1 MPTAKETRSKKTSN
15 SNKAKT
21 TVVEKSKT
29 STGRAKGL
37 GRGLSALLEGH
48 ELNLE
53 AEKEAVYQIDIDDIS
68 PMENQPR
75 KIFDGDKLQE
85 LAESIKENGI
95 IQPII
100 VHKRGLNDY
109 VLVAGERRWRA
120 ARMAGLREVPAIVRT
135 LDKEKQL
142 KQALIENI
150 QRENLNPLEEAT
162 AYQQLLDEYG
172 LTQEEVAKVLGKSR
186 SAVANTLR
194 LKRLPVEIQD
204 FINGGSLSEGHARA
218 LLALPEA
225 IQQIE
230 AADHILDKGL
240 NVRQTEE
247 YIRLLLNPPTKNT
260 AKPKDARAEISVR
273 DLELKLSRSLGTKV
287 RLSDKNGKGLI
298 KIPYKNLD
306 ELDRILELLNVRV

>member
-15 SNKAKT
+15 SNKGNT
-21 TVVEKSKT
+21 TGVEKSKT
-29 STGRAKGL
+29 SAGRAKGL

-53 AEKEAVYQIDIDDIS
+53 SEKESVYQIDIDDIS

-75 KIFDGDKLQE
+75 KIFDDDKLQE
-85 LAESIKENGI
+85 LAESIRENGI

-204 FINGGSLSEGHARA
+204 FINSGSLSEGHARA

-260 AKPKDARAEISVR
+260 AKPKDVQAEISVR

>member
-1 MPTAKETRSKKTSN
+1 MPTAKDTKSKKTSN
-15 SNKAKT
+15 SNKANT
-21 TVVEKSKT
+21 TSVEKNKT
-29 STGRAKGL
+29 SAIRTKGL
-37 GRGLSALLEGH
+37 GRGLGALLEGH
-48 ELNLE
+48 EVNLE
-53 AEKEAVYQIDIDDIS
+53 VEKESVYQIDIDDIS

-75 KIFDGDKLQE
+75 KIFDDDKLQE
-85 LAESIKENGI
+85 LTESIRENGI

-135 LDKEKQL
+135 LDKERQL

-172 LTQEEVAKVLGKSR
+172 LTQEEVAKALGKSR

-225 IQQIE
+225 LQQIE

-260 AKPKDARAEISVR
+260 AKPMDAQAEISVR

>member
-1 MPTAKETRSKKTSN
+1 MPTAKDTRSKKTSH
-15 SNKAKT
+15 SNKANT
-21 TVVEKSKT
+21 TSVEKSKT

-75 KIFDGDKLQE
+75 KIFDDDKMQE
-85 LAESIKENGI
+85 LAESIRENGI

-120 ARMAGLREVPAIVRT
+120 ARLAGLREVPAIVRT

-204 FINGGSLSEGHARA
+204 FINSGSLSEGHARA

-260 AKPKDARAEISVR
+260 AKPMDEQAEISVR

>member
-1 MPTAKETRSKKTSN
+1 MPTAKDTKSKKTSN
-15 SNKAKT
+15 SNKANAT
-21 TVVEKSKT
+21 GVEKNKT
-29 STGRAKGL
+29 SAVRTKGL

-53 AEKEAVYQIDIDDIS
+53 AEKESVYQIDIDDIS

-75 KIFDGDKLQE
+75 KIFDEDKLQE

-260 AKPKDARAEISVR
+260 AKPMDVQAEISVR

>member
-1 MPTAKETRSKKTSN
+1 MPTAKDTKSKKTSN
-15 SNKAKT
+15 SNKANT
-21 TVVEKSKT
+21 TGVEKNKT
-29 STGRAKGL
+29 SAVRTKGL

-75 KIFDGDKLQE
+75 KIFDDDKLQE
-85 LAESIKENGI
+85 LAESIRENGI

-225 IQQIE
+225 NQQIE

-247 YIRLLLNPPTKNT
+247 FIRLLLNPPTKNT
-260 AKPKDARAEISVR
+260 AKPMDVQAEISVR

>member
-1 MPTAKETRSKKTSN
+1 MPTAKDTKSKKTSN
-15 SNKAKT
+15 SNKANT
-21 TVVEKSKT
+21 TGVEKNKT
-29 STGRAKGL
+29 SAVRTKGL

-53 AEKEAVYQIDIDDIS
+53 AEKESVYQIDIDDIS

-75 KIFDGDKLQE
+75 KIFDEDKLQE

-260 AKPKDARAEISVR
+260 AKPMDVQAEISVR

>member
-53 AEKEAVYQIDIDDIS
+53 AEKESVYQIDIDDIS

-75 KIFDGDKLQE
+75 KIFDDDKLQE
-85 LAESIKENGI
+85 LAESIRENGI

-120 ARMAGLREVPAIVRT
+120 ARLAGLREVPAIVRT

>member
-15 SNKAKT
+15 SNKGNT
-21 TVVEKSKT
+21 TGVEKSKT
-29 STGRAKGL
+29 SAGRAKGL

-53 AEKEAVYQIDIDDIS
+53 AEKESVYQIDIDDIS

-75 KIFDGDKLQE
+75 KIFDDDKLRE
-85 LAESIKENGI
+85 LAESIRENGI

-247 YIRLLLNPPTKNT
+247 YIRLLLNPPTNNT
-260 AKPKDARAEISVR
+260 AKPKDAQAEISVR

-306 ELDRILELLNVRV
+306 ELDRILELLNVSV

>member
-1 MPTAKETRSKKTSN
+1 MPNAEETRSKKTSN
-15 SNKAKT
+15 SNKANT
-21 TVVEKSKT
+21 TSVEKSKT

-75 KIFDGDKLQE
+75 KIFDDDKMQE
-85 LAESIKENGI
+85 LTESIRENGI

-204 FINGGSLSEGHARA
+204 FINSGSLSEGHARA

-260 AKPKDARAEISVR
+260 AKPMDEQAEISVR

>member
-1 MPTAKETRSKKTSN
+1 MPTAKDTRSKKTSH
-15 SNKAKT
+15 SNKANT
-21 TVVEKSKT
+21 TSVEKSKT

-75 KIFDGDKLQE
+75 KIFDDDKLQE
-85 LAESIKENGI
+85 LAESIRENGI

-120 ARMAGLREVPAIVRT
+120 ARLAGLREVPAIVRT

-260 AKPKDARAEISVR
+260 AKPMDEQAEISVR